1 MPDGH
6 PYTVETMLG
15 INDLRFAFPELEEV
29 SFVKIDAD
37 TWTSCTWNG
46 KRIKVWCF
54 SRGDC
59 SHSMT
64 WEANIDIWIYLD
76 ATDFHMTGD
85 AKLRVENA
93 MISIVPPGREWT
105 RHHPSYGGVF
115 TANTTGGDG
124 VTTSPCPVTWNP
136 TSWISKSL
144 WMIFRSICRL

>member
-59 SHSMT
+59 SHRMT

-85 AKLRVENA
+85 TKSRVGKRHDFNCSARKGVNA
-93 MISIVPPGREWT
+93 
-105 RHHPSYGGVF
+105 
-115 TANTTGGDG
+115 
-124 VTTSPCPVTWNP
+124 TSSQLWLSFYSKHDRWWWCHYIPMPCNLE
-136 TSWISKSL
+136 SNIMDLK
-144 WMIFRSICRL
+144 IFMDDL